1 METAQAKYFVML
13 PRLHFDWESVMDH
26 VRLKCQ
32 WDGEAGTE
40 IKMLINKLISLCMAN
55 DSPGLAV

>member
-1 METAQAKYFVML
+1 MNTAQAKYFVSL

-32 WDGEAGTE
+32 RDGGAGR
-40 IKMLINKLISLCMAN
+40 KSKR
-55 DSPGLAV
+55 